1 MLDASALLAVLFG
14 EPGAEAVADAIAG
27 GASVSAVNWAETATV
42 LVRQRRDPEPAMT
55 RLHRQVEVV
64 PLSPSLALAVASVYA
79 RTRGTGL
86 SLGDRACL
94 ALAQD
99 LGIPAVTADGA
110 WADLDL
116 DVAVRII
123 R

>member
-42 LVRQRRDPEPAMT
+42 LVRQRRDPERAMT

>member
-14 EPGAEAVADAIAG
+14 EPGAEAVADAIAE

-42 LVRQRRDPEPAMT
+42 LVRQRRDPEPVMT
-55 RLHRQVEVV
+55 RLGRQVEVV
-64 PLSPSLALAVASVYA
+64 PLSPGLALGVAAIYA
-79 RTRGTGL
+79 RTPSTGL

-94 ALAQD
+94 ALARD
-99 LGIPAVTADGA
+99 LSVPAVTADRA
-110 WADLDL
+110 WADIDL
-116 DVAVRII
+116 GVAVRVI